1 VKAELHGFGARG
13 DVVRAT
19 ERRQKVVQRDFVG
32 HVDYGEPQ
40 APPIAVGAEQVVV
53 TRREVEQIARRHA
66 PGGPN
71 VAVLEFRMRSDVW
84 LPRGLAMVKPL
95 YGKSIS

>member
-1 VKAELHGFGARG
+1 MPARFGPECALLKVKAELHGFDARG

-40 APPIAVGAEQVVV
+40 APPIAALSL
-53 TRREVEQIARRHA
+53 INAD
-66 PGGPN
+66 PM
-71 VAVLEFRMRSDVW
+71 MR
-84 LPRGLAMVKPL
+84 
-95 YGKSIS
+95 